1 MDTFRSWLAAERG
14 RAARLALHLGV
25 PQSFVS
31 SMAAGAKP
39 VPVEHGA
46 AIEEFTQGAFSRRE
60 YWPESCERIWP
71 ELAASTPTTAGQEV
85 ANA

>member
-1 MDTFRSWLAAERG
+1 
-14 RAARLALHLGV
+14 
-25 PQSFVS
+25 
-31 SMAAGAKP
+31 MAAGAKP

-71 ELAASTPTTAGQEV
+71 DLAASLPTGAGQEV